1 MTRLLRPSFSQS
13 GSSCK
18 TSPRQKALVIR
29 QSGDVW
35 ALLAGNVD
43 FAFIK
48 THLSRGFRWNA

>member
-1 MTRLLRPSFSQS
+1 
-13 GSSCK
+13 
-18 TSPRQKALVIR
+18 LVIR